1 VTPGVGVLDVG
12 VFDEAPSKDE
22 IEFDEL
28 GVSGFGAVGLVEAC
42 FDGGCNPLT
51 VLSPVPDLDLSAGA
65 VGDVTGAGV
74 QLGASS
80 GIKGAVAGAGAGSSA
95 RREAAEPNKA
105 RARPPAS
112 AHQRARDARTVDAS
126 TGKKSIEFGPAF
138 PDALRDTSR
147 LSKFTKQ
154 RHEGDGDLGRKDR
167 SRNAAR
173 IGSAGK
179 VFEIEWLRA
188 GGERKDWR
196 GAYKYFAPRNLSRW
210 SAALEPLHKEPRTQV
225 SRVFPRFCSNQVV
238 RRFTARAANTSGRG
252 YSLTGTPRCCNS

>member
-1 VTPGVGVLDVG
+1 VFGVGGFGGVTLGVGVPDVG
-12 VFDEAPSKDE
+12 VFDEAPSEDDF
-22 IEFDEL
+22 EFDEL
-28 GVSGFGAVGLVEAC
+28 EASGFGAVGSLEAC
-42 FDGGCNPLT
+42 FDGGCNSLT
-51 VLSPVPDLDLSAGA
+51 VLSPVPDLDLSAGATA

-147 LSKFTKQ
+147 LASSRSSVT
-154 RHEGDGDLGRKDR
+154 RGNGDLGRKDR
-167 SRNAAR
+167 RLNAAR
-173 IGSAGK
+173 IGSAG
-179 VFEIEWLRA
+179 
-188 GGERKDWR
+188 
-196 GAYKYFAPRNLSRW
+196 
-210 SAALEPLHKEPRTQV
+210 
-225 SRVFPRFCSNQVV
+225 
-238 RRFTARAANTSGRG
+238 
-252 YSLTGTPRCCNS
+252 TGV